1 MIGKAISVS
10 CGYNCIQYIKGESRN
25 KKHPEKICHV
35 KDNLLPEGLDAYGI
49 WFKMNDH
56 AQMRKNVIHVEISPA
71 KEYTQNFTMNDWRQL
86 WNDFVSEYDNI
97 ELKKNGTVY
106 SHKTNL
112 EGSMA
117 TVWLHLEADSGIPHL
132 HGAVCRKDENGMM
145 NNDHHISIRAQMAA
159 EKVAMK
165 RGWTTA
171 AEIHG
176 RRIEDIGADCVS
188 ILKSMLK
195 WNWNDYVKR
204 LQAKGYKVN
213 AKFDRKSVLRGY
225 SIGIGNSTYKASEL
239 GKGCNL
245 MASKI
250 ERTWLKFH
258 PNVDNALQPDESRD
272 KTKVAA
278 NVRTNGNQN
287 TINGAVTFI
296 PDYTEWHEGTQSYDL
311 THDNKQYRFYIPK
324 DVMDVLKNEFDYH
337 NTFNWKELTDLAVA
351 IFVGLTALD
360 TVSTGSGGGGAG
372 NDDSWRDRKYEDEM
386 ERARHCAHI
395 ATGKIGK
402 IAKSGRKR

>member
-10 CGYNCIQYIKGESRN
+10 YGYNCIQYIKGESRN

-35 KDNLLPEGLDAYGI
+35 KDNLLPEGLDAYSI

-56 AQMRKNVIHVEISPA
+56 ARMRKNVIHVEISPA
-71 KEYTQNFTMNDWRQL
+71 KEHTQNFTMNDWLLL
-86 WNDFVSEYDNI
+86 WDDFVREYDNI
-97 ELKKNGTVY
+97 ELKKNSTVY

-112 EGSMA
+112 AGSMA

-132 HGAVCRKDENGMM
+132 HGAVCRKDEDGMT
-145 NNDHHISIRAQMAA
+145 NNDHHISRRAQMAA

-176 RRIEDIGADCVS
+176 RRIEDISADCVH
-188 ILKSMLK
+188 ILKSMPK

-225 SIGIGNSTYKASEL
+225 SIAIGNSTYKASEL
-239 GKGCNL
+239 GKGRNL
-245 MASKI
+245 MASRI
-250 ERTWLKFH
+250 ERTWQKFH
-258 PNVDNALQPDESRD
+258 PNVESTLQPDESRD
-272 KTKVAA
+272 KRMVTA
-278 NVRTNGNQN
+278 NVRTNGNQVSVN
-287 TINGAVTFI
+287 DATTFI
-296 PDYTEWHEGTQSYDL
+296 PDYTKWHEDTQSYDL

-324 DVMDVLKNEFDYH
+324 DVMDVFNNEFDYR
-337 NTFNWKELTDLAVA
+337 NTFNWKELTDLSVAV
-351 IFVGLTALD
+351 FVGLTALD
-360 TVSTGSGGGGAG
+360 TVSTGGGGGGAS
-372 NDDSWRDRKYEDEM
+372 NDDGWRDRKDEDEM
-386 ERARHCAHI
+386 ERARRCAHI
-395 ATGKIGK
+395 ATDKIGK
-402 IAKSGRKR
+402 IAKTGRRR